1 MRPKVDP
8 VLWTRQPLCVEQCG
22 AVFVWRHVAEAF
34 LVSAISIVVYVVGD
48 GGFDLLVV
56 GVFVEWD
63 FLFHFAE
70 EGFAGCI
77 VPAVAFSRHG
87 LDEAHGLYGFT
98 EFFCCVV
105 NALVGVD
112 DGVLAV
118 AAGVEL
124 FEGLEDEVEAVAC
137 AGFVGDG
144 FVGLSVDDD
153 GDVGEVALVFD
164 VGDVGEE
171 EFSCFAGLE
180 GALDAVGCDFAFLA
194 VVFPFVVGP
203 CFFHRAFELIFPHD
217 ALDFFAVVDDVVV
230 VFQDHVKGAA
240 AFVVIFA
247 AMVIGFLYEVQGFS
261 ICFFSSLPVFFAG
274 FVVVVSASWQLKI
287 FAKGFNID
295 GCSVGLDG
303 FFYDLTKIS
312 RSIGLLVASPPS

>member
-1 MRPKVDP
+1 MDP

-203 CFFHRAFELIFPHD
+203 RFFHRAFELVLSHNT
-217 ALDFFAVVDDVVV
+217 LDFFAIVDDVVIVFQYHAEGTAALMV
-230 VFQDHVKGAA
+230 VFST
-240 AFVVIFA
+240 
-247 AMVIGFLYEVQGFS
+247 MVIGFFYEV
-261 ICFFSSLPVFFAG
+261 
-274 FVVVVSASWQLKI
+274 
-287 FAKGFNID
+287 
-295 GCSVGLDG
+295 
-303 FFYDLTKIS
+303 
-312 RSIGLLVASPPS
+312 